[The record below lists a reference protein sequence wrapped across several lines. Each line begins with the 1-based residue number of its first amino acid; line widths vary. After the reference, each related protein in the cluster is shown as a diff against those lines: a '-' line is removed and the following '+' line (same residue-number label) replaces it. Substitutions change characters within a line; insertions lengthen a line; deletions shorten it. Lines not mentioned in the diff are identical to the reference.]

1 MIVVFDLYFYMCNW
15 TLINL
20 QLTARLFRSDFGFC
34 LVLLINYVGFRGLG
48 LVGGWNFLS
57 LFFSIII
64 SIQYSKKVNQSIQY
78 FIFIAM
84 FMNFWLKCEYFQRSS
99 YLFIF
104 VVGSCHLSGRLVK
117 KYNSYRDSV
126 YFHYLFKHDLYNFF
140 V

>member
-1 MIVVFDLYFYMCNW
+1 MFCWVYG
-15 TLINL
+15 
-20 QLTARLFRSDFGFC
+20 FG
-34 LVLLINYVGFRGLG
+34 VGRGLK
-48 LVGGWNFLS
+48 FS
-57 LFFSIII
+57 LTFFSIII
-64 SIQYSKKVNQSIQY
+64 SIQYYKKVNQSIQY

-126 YFHYLFKHDLYNFF
+126 YFHYLFKHDLFNFF